1 MIIETIT
8 SSEGAA
14 IMILI
19 LDNYDSFTYNLV
31 QYFKQIDKDV
41 KVYRNDQTSI
51 ECIKKLNPDFIVL
64 SPGPGSPTETG
75 VCRDVLEHFHKT
87 IPILGICL
95 GHQLIVDFFGGTVR
109 EGARPMHGKVTRI
122 NHDGNSVF
130 RDIPENVQVT
140 RYHSLHTPA
149 KELPNTLEVS
159 AVSEDGVVMAVRH
172 RTLPIEGIQFHP
184 ESIMTDYGYQML
196 VNAYHSAVSKSSL
209 ELEGALQ

>member
-51 ECIKKLNPDFIVL
+51 ECIKRLNPDFIVL
-64 SPGPGSPTETG
+64 SPGPGSPHRAG
-75 VCRDVLEHFHKT
+75 VCRDVLEHFHRPK
-87 IPILGICL
+87 PILGICL

-109 EGARPMHGKVTRI
+109 EGARPMHGKVTKI
-122 NHDGNSVF
+122 NHDGKTVF
-130 RDIPENVQVT
+130 RNIPEDVQVT
-140 RYHSLHTPA
+140 RYHSLHTPP
-149 KELPNTLEVS
+149 KELPNMIEVS